1 LTLGFPLKCREETQ
15 LTERELSRKANWR
28 LAIIRHAQE
37 VSGNVA
43 FTCRYYGVNR
53 QSYYKWLRR
62 YEELG
67 VDGLR
72 DRSRRPLV
80 CPHATKAA
88 VIERIIYL
96 RQNYHFG
103 PFKIA
108 MYLKRYHDI
117 SVSQS
122 GVWRILRRLDLSR
135 LPTSQ
140 RYKRH
145 QERWKRYEKQRPGL
159 SVQIDVSLPLAS
171 LGPRASTCLHQTSDP
186 ASQRQGRAF
195 APHRR

>member
-1 LTLGFPLKCREETQ
+1 MEGGDQ
-15 LTERELSRKANWR
+15 LTEREISRKGAWR
-28 LAIIRHAQE
+28 LATIGNARE
-37 VSGNVA
+37 SGGNVP
-43 FTCRYYGVNR
+43 FPCRYYGVAR
-53 QSYYKWLRR
+53 PSYYKWLRR

-67 VDGLR
+67 EEGLR

-88 VIERIIYL
+88 VVERIIYL

-117 SVSQS
+117 SVTQY

-135 LPTSQ
+135 LPTSPP
-140 RYKRH
+140 YTPTTH
-145 QERWKRYEKQRPGL
+145 
-159 SVQIDVSLPLAS
+159 
-171 LGPRASTCLHQTSDP
+171 
-186 ASQRQGRAF
+186 
-195 APHRR
+195 